1 MLWRQLFSK
10 KSDHPTDHIEQDYS
24 TPLGCVLESRVLFD
38 GAIAATATQ
47 AETGNSSDATA
58 SSHPA
63 QTANHS
69 AEAASE
75 NSTSS
80 DQNSATHD
88 ITTDVVV
95 QAVAG
100 ETTRKEAVFIDTAL
114 TDYQTLVN
122 SVPTGVDVFLLDS
135 SKDGLTQMAAWA
147 ETHTGYDAI
156 HILSHGNEGQVRL
169 GNLTLDSATAEA
181 RSADLAKLGTAL
193 TQDGDLLLYGCDIAQ
208 DTGKSFV
215 SLLSQLTQADIAA
228 SDDLTGATAK
238 GGDWQLETTV
248 GKIETTDAALGAIAQ
263 EYNSLLASPT
273 HGTNDFSQFS
283 GTTAFVN
290 VKPGLQ
296 TYDDPNNGFTY
307 VADSTGNVTI
317 QTVSL
322 SGNQVLNTIVTP
334 GGNLNY
340 FALKS
345 TDGSEFKLSSIDL
358 RALNYALP
366 FTITGYKDGSA
377 VAGVTQT
384 ITLTTTFQTVTL
396 SNAFQNI
403 DEVRLTTAATGNG
416 TVTWDNIVTA
426 PLAASTD
433 NVPSVTATGANPTYT
448 ENGTAVGLFTGVSVD
463 TQDTGQTFTSAAFTV
478 SNVAGST
485 EYLTLHGI
493 NVALSN
499 GNSVSLGSG
508 FGTASVS
515 LSGSIATVS
524 ITGAT
529 LSNSDMGSLLSG
541 MAYGNSSDNPGNAT
555 RTVTLTQLTDSGTSN
570 NTVAP
575 NISSAITVVPVN
587 DAPTDITL
595 SATTFAQSLGSNGT
609 VATLTATDVDSSVF
623 TYSLVSGS
631 GSTDNALF
639 TISGN
644 TLKAVNA
651 TGMAAGTYSV
661 RLQVSDGAATYD
673 KVVSLVVVDDIAP
686 TFDQSPSVSNA
697 TVGGFNLSGSLT
709 ETGNVYY
716 VVVADGASAPTA
728 TQVIAG
734 QTATGSSATASGSQ
748 VLGSSPFN
756 FSFTLAGLAAST
768 AYDVYVVARDSAGNN
783 TVSVVKVDATTT
795 SAGTAP
801 TLSAT
806 GSNPVFIGGMAG
818 SIDLFSGVSANTND
832 SGQTFSSLTL
842 TVSNATDSGEFINVG
857 GNNISLSA
865 NNSGTL
871 TGIGS
876 YSVTRSGNT
885 VTLQLSG
892 MSASNSEIAGLV
904 DGLRYGN
911 TSASATA
918 ATRAVTLSAVSD
930 NGSSNNST
938 ALNLTSNVNVLTSNS
953 ALFVTAGDDIGD
965 NATFGSSVQE
975 DANDGGGLSLREAL
989 YWANNT
995 AGIDRIVFQTDVTL
1009 ASSLLS
1015 PTDSVLID
1023 GQSFTLNG
1031 GGYSGFQI
1039 VTGSITLAIQNL
1051 TLTNFTTDYSTD
1063 TGGVFGISYS
1073 ASDVNFRLYNVDIS
1087 GNRDTMFGNGVFDLF
1102 NIAPGSYN
1110 FDFDRVNIH
1119 DNLMIGNLNEGV
1131 IRLFVSRTQQTV
1143 SLSIT
1148 NSAITNNTGINPA
1161 GSTFGISGLWLTG
1174 NQGNPT
1180 STHISLINTTITGQD
1195 NGIVFEF
1202 INNALSWVA
1211 SVRNSIITG
1220 TSQDI
1225 VAYTPTGQPSGGSYT
1240 LYGGNNILSGSV
1252 DQVSSSDPRLA
1263 ATASNAINQGNRFYV
1278 TGETDVRGLDRVRQ
1292 GAVDIGAYESQF
1304 AAGTA
1309 PQVDLNGSTTG
1320 NNYSTTVPV
1329 ASAAAGI
1336 SVTDALATLSQ
1347 TDGDSRLWTLTL
1359 NLAGTTDGSS
1369 ESLSLSRQALLAA
1382 HAAGINVTGNGSQ
1395 TLTLTGGATQEA
1407 FQIALRA
1414 IVYANVAATPTAGN
1428 RTVSVTANDDASS
1441 SATSTLTLTASNN
1454 ASPVVSG
1461 TIAAQSIAQGGS
1473 LNVTVPAGTFTD
1485 PDGDTLTLSATLADG
1500 TALPAWLSFNPTTG
1514 TFSGTPANGDVGSL
1528 TIKVTATDGSNAS
1541 VSTTFGLTVTNVN
1554 DAPVVAT
1561 PIPAQ
1566 SVAQDGS
1573 LSFTVPAGTFTDPD
1587 GDTLTLSATLADGT
1601 ALPAWLSFNPATGT
1615 FTGTP
1620 DNGDVGSLTIKVTAT
1635 DGSNASV
1642 STTFGLTVTNVNDA
1656 PVVSGTVPPQ
1666 SVAQDSGLNF
1676 TLPSGLFTDADAGD
1690 TLTLSATLAD
1700 GTPLPAWLS
1709 FNPATGTFSGTPAN
1723 GDVGSL
1729 TIKVTATDGS
1739 NASVSTTFGLTV
1751 TNVNEAPVVS
1761 GTVPPQSVAQDSGL
1775 NFTLPSGLFT
1785 DADAGDTLTLSATLA
1800 DGTALPSWL
1809 SFNPAT
1815 GTFSGT
1821 PANGDV
1827 GSLTIKV
1834 TATDGSNA
1842 SVSTTFGLTVT
1853 NVNDAPVVSGTVPPQ
1868 SVAQDSS
1875 LNFTLPS
1882 GLFTDADAGDT
1893 LTLSATLAD
1902 GTALPS
1908 WLSFNPAT
1916 GTFSGTPASGDIG
1929 NLTIKVTAT
1938 DGSSASVSTTFSLTV
1953 TNVNEAPVV
1962 SGTIAA
1968 QSIAQGGNLNV
1979 TVPAGTFTDPDGD
1992 TLTLSATLAD
2002 GTALPA
2008 WLSFNP
2014 ATGTFSGTPANG
2026 DVGSLTIKVTA
2037 TDGSNASVST
2047 TFGLTVT
2054 NVNDAPVVSGTI
2066 AAQSIA
2072 QGGNL
2077 NVTVPAGTFTDP
2089 DGDTLTLSATL
2100 ADGTALPS
2108 WLSFNPATGTFSGT
2122 PANGDV
2128 GSLTI
2133 KVTATDGSNASV
2145 STTFGLTVT
2154 NVNDAPVV
2162 STPIPPQNV
2171 AQGGGFNFTVP
2182 DGTFSDPDGDTL
2194 TLSATLANGSP
2205 LPSWLRFDP
2214 TIGTFSG
2221 TPGNADVGTL
2231 VIRVTAT
2238 DGSNT
2243 SISTSFGL
2251 TVTNVN
2257 DAPVVATPIPPQSVA
2272 QGGGFNF
2279 TVPDGTFSDPDGDTL
2294 TLSATLANG
2303 SPLPSWL
2310 RFDPTIGTFSGTPG
2324 NADVGTLV
2332 IRVTATDGSN
2342 TSISTSFGL
2351 TVTNVNDAPVVATP
2365 IPPQSV
2371 AQGGGFN
2378 FTVPDG
2384 TFSDPDGD
2392 TLTLSATLANG
2403 SPLPSWLRFD
2413 PTIGTF
2419 SGTPGNADVGTL
2431 VIRVTATDGSNTSIS
2446 TSFGLTVTNVND
2458 APVVATPIPPQ
2469 SVDQGGGFNFT
2480 VPDGTFSDPDGDTLT
2495 LSATL
2500 ANGSPLP
2507 SWLRFDPTIGT
2518 FSGTPG
2524 NADVG
2529 TLVIRVTATDGSNTS
2544 ISTSFGLT
2552 VTSSFVSGDPQF
2564 KANDGLGRT
2573 PSVSDTRPLFTQD
2586 ATIALPALDG
2596 LIANPSLGSFTVGND
2611 GAPKSVMSAIF
2622 ATGRQNTDGGPLPTS
2637 QMAGTFGRGA
2647 ASGIGINFDST
2658 LGSFPSFSKDPAL
2671 GGTSSL
2677 ASTFSGIYLP
2687 SLTPMEVF
2695 SGGSWK
2701 DIPLNGASNAM
2712 NSTDDG
2718 TGRSVAFTP
2727 SLHQQLQQIGDSK
2740 QQRLAAIEQALQESG
2755 QQQG

>member
-1 MLWRQLFSK
+1 MLRRLFATLRTPRHHTTAADAAS
-10 KSDHPTDHIEQDYS
+10 S
-24 TPLGCVLESRVLFD
+24 TPLGFALEARMMFD
-38 GAIAATATQ
+38 GAVVATATQ
-47 AETGNSSDATA
+47 ADAAQNSSEAAQAANSTAHTTDDSQTHNNDQTQNGQGDHSITPDDAT
-58 SSHPA
+58 
-63 QTANHS
+63 
-69 AEAASE
+69 
-75 NSTSS
+75 S
-80 DQNSATHD
+80 D
-88 ITTDVVV
+88 I
-95 QAVAG
+95 AVAG
-100 ETTRKEAVFIDTAL
+100 EAPRKEVVFIDTSL

-122 SVPTGVDVFLLDS
+122 NVPSSIEVELFDG
-135 SKDGLTQMAAWA
+135 SKDGLSQLAQWA
-147 ETHTGYDAI
+147 QNHNGYDAI
-156 HILSHGNEGQVRL
+156 HILSHGAEGEIQL
-169 GNLTLDSATAEA
+169 GSLKLDSTTASA
-181 RSADLAKLGTAL
+181 RSADLATLGAAL
-193 TQDGDLLLYGCDIAQ
+193 TDSGDLMIYGCDIAQ
-208 DTGKSFV
+208 ESGQSFV
-215 SLLSQLTQADIAA
+215 TLLAQ
-228 SDDLTGATAK
+228 LTGADVAASNDTTGASTLGGNWTLESHSGSIETHALQIDSYHYALDVTGTTVDFLIDGTSYSTGAVGAGVELFLDGGFDVDNSNWYADINPTNSTITMTMLNGIYAYDGLMSFDFTFSGSTLLAITSVTK
-238 GGDWQLETTV
+238 DNAATTSAADFSATVNGNDKTITFHVNTNMTGGDGVLVWHFT
-248 GKIETTDAALGAIAQ
+248 
-263 EYNSLLASPT
+263 S
-273 HGTNDFSQFS
+273 TN
-283 GTTAFVN
+283 
-290 VKPGLQ
+290 
-296 TYDDPNNGFTY
+296 
-307 VADSTGNVTI
+307 TG
-317 QTVSL
+317 
-322 SGNQVLNTIVTP
+322 
-334 GGNLNY
+334 
-340 FALKS
+340 S
-345 TDGSEFKLSSIDL
+345 TD
-358 RALNYALP
+358 
-366 FTITGYKDGSA
+366 
-377 VAGVTQT
+377 
-384 ITLTTTFQTVTL
+384 
-396 SNAFQNI
+396 
-403 DEVRLTTAATGNG
+403 
-416 TVTWDNIVTA
+416 TA
-426 PLAASTD
+426 P
-433 NVPSVTATGANPTYT
+433 SVVATGANPTYT
-448 ENGTAVGLFTGVSVD
+448 ENGTPVGLFTGVSVD
-463 TQDTGQTFTSAAFTV
+463 THDTGQTFAGAVFTV
-478 SNVAGST
+478 NNVAGNT

-508 FGTASVS
+508 YGSASVS
-515 LSGSIATVS
+515 LSGGIATVS

-541 MAYGNSSDNPGNAT
+541 MTYGNSSDNPGNAT
-555 RTVTLTQLTDSGTSN
+555 RTVTLTQLTDSGASN

-587 DAPTDITL
+587 DAPTNITL

-631 GSTDNALF
+631 GSTDNAQF

-871 TGIGS
+871 AGIGS

-938 ALNLTSNVNVLTSNS
+938 ALNLTSNVNVLASNS

-1252 DQVSSSDPRLA
+1252 NQVSSTDPRLA

-1320 NNYSTTVPV
+1320 NNYSTTVPA
-1329 ASAAAGI
+1329 ASAATGI

-1441 SATSTLTLTASNN
+1441 AATSTLTLTASNN

-1500 TALPAWLSFNPTTG
+1500 TALPAWLSFNP
-1514 TFSGTPANGDVGSL
+1514 
-1528 TIKVTATDGSNAS
+1528 
-1541 VSTTFGLTVTNVN
+1541 
-1554 DAPVVAT
+1554 
-1561 PIPAQ
+1561 
-1566 SVAQDGS
+1566 
-1573 LSFTVPAGTFTDPD
+1573 
-1587 GDTLTLSATLADGT
+1587 
-1601 ALPAWLSFNPATGT
+1601 
-1615 FTGTP
+1615 
-1620 DNGDVGSLTIKVTAT
+1620 
-1635 DGSNASV
+1635 
-1642 STTFGLTVTNVNDA
+1642 
-1656 PVVSGTVPPQ
+1656 
-1666 SVAQDSGLNF
+1666 
-1676 TLPSGLFTDADAGD
+1676 
-1690 TLTLSATLAD
+1690 
-1700 GTPLPAWLS
+1700 
-1709 FNPATGTFSGTPAN
+1709 ATGTFSGTPAN
-1723 GDVGSL
+1723 G
-1729 TIKVTATDGS
+1729 
-1739 NASVSTTFGLTV
+1739 
-1751 TNVNEAPVVS
+1751 
-1761 GTVPPQSVAQDSGL
+1761 
-1775 NFTLPSGLFT
+1775 
-1785 DADAGDTLTLSATLA
+1785 
-1800 DGTALPSWL
+1800 
-1809 SFNPAT
+1809 
-1815 GTFSGT
+1815 
-1821 PANGDV
+1821 
-1827 GSLTIKV
+1827 
-1834 TATDGSNA
+1834 
-1842 SVSTTFGLTVT
+1842 
-1853 NVNDAPVVSGTVPPQ
+1853 
-1868 SVAQDSS
+1868 
-1875 LNFTLPS
+1875 
-1882 GLFTDADAGDT
+1882 
-1893 LTLSATLAD
+1893 
-1902 GTALPS
+1902 
-1908 WLSFNPAT
+1908 
-1916 GTFSGTPASGDIG
+1916 
-1929 NLTIKVTAT
+1929 
-1938 DGSSASVSTTFSLTV
+1938 
-1953 TNVNEAPVV
+1953 
-1962 SGTIAA
+1962 
-1968 QSIAQGGNLNV
+1968 
-1979 TVPAGTFTDPDGD
+1979 
-1992 TLTLSATLAD
+1992 
-2002 GTALPA
+2002 
-2008 WLSFNP
+2008 
-2014 ATGTFSGTPANG
+2014 
-2026 DVGSLTIKVTA
+2026 
-2037 TDGSNASVST
+2037 
-2047 TFGLTVT
+2047 
-2054 NVNDAPVVSGTI
+2054 
-2066 AAQSIA
+2066 
-2072 QGGNL
+2072 
-2077 NVTVPAGTFTDP
+2077 
-2089 DGDTLTLSATL
+2089 
-2100 ADGTALPS
+2100 
-2108 WLSFNPATGTFSGT
+2108 
-2122 PANGDV
+2122 
-2128 GSLTI
+2128 
-2133 KVTATDGSNASV
+2133 
-2145 STTFGLTVT
+2145 
-2154 NVNDAPVV
+2154 
-2162 STPIPPQNV
+2162 
-2171 AQGGGFNFTVP
+2171 
-2182 DGTFSDPDGDTL
+2182 
-2194 TLSATLANGSP
+2194 
-2205 LPSWLRFDP
+2205 
-2214 TIGTFSG
+2214 
-2221 TPGNADVGTL
+2221 
-2231 VIRVTAT
+2231 
-2238 DGSNT
+2238 
-2243 SISTSFGL
+2243 
-2251 TVTNVN
+2251 
-2257 DAPVVATPIPPQSVA
+2257 
-2272 QGGGFNF
+2272 
-2279 TVPDGTFSDPDGDTL
+2279 
-2294 TLSATLANG
+2294 
-2303 SPLPSWL
+2303 
-2310 RFDPTIGTFSGTPG
+2310 
-2324 NADVGTLV
+2324 
-2332 IRVTATDGSN
+2332 
-2342 TSISTSFGL
+2342 
-2351 TVTNVNDAPVVATP
+2351 
-2365 IPPQSV
+2365 
-2371 AQGGGFN
+2371 
-2378 FTVPDG
+2378 
-2384 TFSDPDGD
+2384 
-2392 TLTLSATLANG
+2392 
-2403 SPLPSWLRFD
+2403 
-2413 PTIGTF
+2413 
-2419 SGTPGNADVGTL
+2419 
-2431 VIRVTATDGSNTSIS
+2431 
-2446 TSFGLTVTNVND
+2446 
-2458 APVVATPIPPQ
+2458 
-2469 SVDQGGGFNFT
+2469 
-2480 VPDGTFSDPDGDTLT
+2480 
-2495 LSATL
+2495 
-2500 ANGSPLP
+2500 
-2507 SWLRFDPTIGT
+2507 
-2518 FSGTPG
+2518 
-2524 NADVG
+2524 
-2529 TLVIRVTATDGSNTS
+2529 
-2544 ISTSFGLT
+2544 
-2552 VTSSFVSGDPQF
+2552 
-2564 KANDGLGRT
+2564 
-2573 PSVSDTRPLFTQD
+2573 
-2586 ATIALPALDG
+2586 
-2596 LIANPSLGSFTVGND
+2596 
-2611 GAPKSVMSAIF
+2611 
-2622 ATGRQNTDGGPLPTS
+2622 
-2637 QMAGTFGRGA
+2637 
-2647 ASGIGINFDST
+2647 
-2658 LGSFPSFSKDPAL
+2658 
-2671 GGTSSL
+2671 
-2677 ASTFSGIYLP
+2677 
-2687 SLTPMEVF
+2687 
-2695 SGGSWK
+2695 
-2701 DIPLNGASNAM
+2701 
-2712 NSTDDG
+2712 
-2718 TGRSVAFTP
+2718 
-2727 SLHQQLQQIGDSK
+2727 
-2740 QQRLAAIEQALQESG
+2740 
-2755 QQQG
+2755 